1 MFRGNCP
8 TRVDEKGRLK
18 IPADFKREFGDGQ
31 QFYITSLDGKRAQ
44 LYPIKEWEKKEEAL
58 GKMPASHPARM
69 KFLDVTSYYGQ
80 MAEMDAQGRLL
91 MPQLLREEAKLTA
104 EVVVIGKIGVLE
116 PGILEVVNHELFKGQ
131 IQSQPITK
139 EDLDALAGYGL

>member
-18 IPADFKREFGDGQ
+18 IPADFKREFPEGQ
-31 QFYITSLDGKRAQ
+31 RFYITSLDGRRAQ
-44 LYPIKEWEKKEEAL
+44 LYPIAEWEEKEKSL
-58 GKMPASHPARM
+58 GKMPASHPTRM

-80 MAEMDAQGRLL
+80 MAEMDGQGRLL
-91 MPQLLREEAKLTA
+91 LPQLLREEAKLTT

-116 PGILEVVNHELFKGQ
+116 PGILEVVNHEQFRGQ
-131 IQSQPITK
+131 IVAQPITK
-139 EDLDALAGYGL
+139 EDLDALAGFGL